1 MTMLT
6 LHFVPYNEIRNLTS
20 NARIEKMLDIV
31 KEDKIVILDGRLTK
45 EEEVALIRETME
57 RVSDKFKGIE
67 IQVWEAPHGA
77 EKGLWRTFRE
87 RLAAL
92 LVPDYNE
99 GGFTIIGP
107 ANIIKEIKKDPSK
120 IQLVTQGRTVR
131 RSR

>member
-1 MTMLT
+1 MLT
-6 LHFVPYNEIRNLTS
+6 LHFVPYEEIRNLS
-20 NARIEKMLDIV
+20 SSARIEKMLDIV
-31 KEDKIVILDGRLTK
+31 KEDKIVILDGKLTK

-67 IQVWEAPHGA
+67 IQVWEAPGGERSA
-77 EKGLWRTFRE
+77 WRTFRE
-87 RLAAL
+87 KLAAL

-120 IQLVTQGRTVR
+120 IQLVTQGRTPR

>member
-6 LHFVPYNEIRNLTS
+6 LHFVPHNEIRNLSS
-20 NARIEKMLDIV
+20 NARVEKMLDIV
-31 KEDKIVILDGRLTK
+31 KEDKIVILDGHLTK
-45 EEEVALIRETME
+45 DEEVALIRETME
-57 RVSDKFKGIE
+57 RVSEKFKGIE
-67 IQVWEAPHGA
+67 IQVWEAPGS
-77 EKGLWRTFRE
+77 EKTFWKTIRA

-120 IQLVTQGRTVR
+120 IQLVTQGKAPR
-131 RSR
+131 RRK

>member
-1 MTMLT
+1 MPMLT
-6 LHFVPYNEIRNLTS
+6 LHFVPHTEIRNLTS
-20 NARIEKMLDIV
+20 PARVEKLLNIV
-31 KEDKIVILDGRLTK
+31 NEDKIVILDGKLTK

-67 IQVWEAPHGA
+67 IQVWEAPGSND
-77 EKGLWRTFRE
+77 RTLLHALRA
-87 RLAAL
+87 RIAAL
-92 LVPDYNE
+92 LVPEYNE

-120 IQLVTQGRTVR
+120 IQLVTQGRTTR

>member
-6 LHFVPYNEIRNLTS
+6 LHFVPHNEIRNLSS
-20 NARIEKMLDIV
+20 NARVEKMLDIV
-31 KEDKIVILDGRLTK
+31 KEDKIVILDGHLTK
-45 EEEVALIRETME
+45 DEEVALIRETME

-67 IQVWEAPHGA
+67 IQVWDAPGA
-77 EKGLWRTFRE
+77 SNKTLWNTIRARI
-87 RLAAL
+87 ASI

-120 IQLVTQGRTVR
+120 IQLVTQGRVPR
-131 RSR
+131 RRK